1 MLVYE
6 HDRTSSI
13 VTRLVAIARMIRTI
27 VIAASVITLGVIFT
41 LAAFVIQ
48 KDIWWAGAI
57 VGAGLGF
64 IAGWY
69 ASMLITTLTEWLA
82 QVLVAQGE
90 IVAALKKNG

>member
-13 VTRLVAIARMIRTI
+13 VTRLVAMARIIRFI
-27 VIAASVITLGVIFT
+27 VIVTSVITMGAILT
-41 LAAFVIQ
+41 LAAFVVQ
-48 KDIWWAGAI
+48 RDSWWVGGI

-64 IAGWY
+64 ILGGY
-69 ASMLITTLTEWLA
+69 GSMLITTLTEWLA

-90 IVAALKKNG
+90 IVAALKKN